1 MKSTRNIL
9 PEIWEEIENKKKLSK
24 MDKKI
29 LERLNH
35 DILQSIILD
44 GKVYWYEPMSYGSVQ
59 KYVYTYFDK
68 LLANKGYTYLYDIT
82 K

>member
-9 PEIWEEIENKKKLSK
+9 PEIWEEIENKKQTKQ
-24 MDKKI
+24 DIKI
-29 LERLNH
+29 LSYLDH

-44 GKVYWYEPMSYGSVQ
+44 DSIYWYESMSYATIPR
-59 KYVYTYFDK
+59 YVYAYFDK
-68 LLANKGYTYLYDIT
+68 LLAKKGYTYLYNIN